1 MGSGDNDAK
10 PRPGQVD
17 AKNAD
22 PGRVDAWVSRRF
34 WLVLTVLVL
43 VMAAAYVTD
52 AVLLVRGL
60 DLRVYRAGGYAWLHD
75 VPLYSDRFPPL
86 LGVSQ
91 PLQFTYPPMSAI
103 LFVPMALLP
112 FTFALVVHE
121 VISIA
126 SLFLTCLLVG
136 YHRFA
141 SPRTAVIASLAITSV
156 APALEPVRETLHFGQ
171 INLLLMLMIAVDCLL
186 PRDRLRWLPRGVLT
200 GIAAAVK
207 LTPAVFVLY
216 FLARKDWK
224 GAATSV
230 GTFIAAAG
238 LAFALGPRDSK
249 EYWLHALLDPDR
261 IGEIVFSHNQSFNA
275 TLYRLGLTGELRS
288 ALWLFAALVI
298 VVLGVLAARRALRQG
313 DQLGAMFVVAA
324 VGLFASPVSWDHHWV
339 WIAPAMFVLVSAIRR
354 SPGWKRWVSV
364 LIIALYVLPPHAIL
378 PNMDDAELEWTWWQ
392 HLIGNTYLYTAVGVV
407 IYVLVRRAPAATETT
422 ATTPAKQAARAR

>member
-1 MGSGDNDAK
+1 VGSGEDDAK
-10 PRPGQVD
+10 VR
-17 AKNAD
+17 
-22 PGRVDAWVSRRF
+22 PGRVDAWVNRWF
-34 WLVLTVLVL
+34 WVLL
-43 VMAAAYVTD
+43 AALTAAMVTLYLTD
-52 AVLLVRGL
+52 AMLLVGGL
-60 DLRVYRAGGYAWLHD
+60 DLRVYRAGGYAWLHS
-75 VPLYSDRFPPL
+75 VPLYSEQFPAL

-112 FTFALVVHE
+112 FTVALVLHE
-121 VISIA
+121 LISIA
-126 SLFLTCLLVG
+126 ALFVTCLLVG

-141 SPRTAVIASLAITSV
+141 TPRTAIIASLAITAF
-156 APALEPVRETLHFGQ
+156 APMLEPVRETLHFGQ
-171 INLLLMLMIAVDCLL
+171 INLILMLMICVDCLL

-200 GIAAAVK
+200 GLAAAVK

-224 GAATSV
+224 GAVTSIGTFV
-230 GTFIAAAG
+230 GTAVI
-238 LAFALGPRDSK
+238 AFALSPGNSK
-249 EYWLHALLDPDR
+249 QYWLHALLDPDR

-275 TLYRLGLTGELRS
+275 MLYRLGLTGSLRS
-288 ALWLFAALVI
+288 GLWLFAALVI
-298 VVLGVLAARRALRQG
+298 VVLGVLAARRALRVG

-339 WIAPAMFVLVSAIRR
+339 WIVPAMFVLVSTIRR
-354 SPGWKRWVSV
+354 EPGWRRWVSV

-378 PNMDDAELEWTWWQ
+378 PNMDDAELQWAWWQ

-407 IYVLVRRAPAATETT
+407 IYVLVRRVPATAEVM
-422 ATTPAKQAARAR
+422 ATTPAKQEARAR